1 VRRLDDEVLAVED
14 SVETVRGCVLAPRA
28 APALVQHT
36 ERRVQHTQGMSSTLS
51 GAGCLQVPHGVARG
65 QDPRLER
72 GGALVP
78 LQVPRPPP
86 SRTDW
91 TRLVP
96 LARTNW
102 TRLGTELN
110 AIRASSSLP
119 AFLAVHFHGFLVIV
133 IEGVPP
139 LGFLIL
145 VIERVFRFRVQGA
158 AFKEEFRRQARP
170 SPPSLPY

>member
-1 VRRLDDEVLAVED
+1 MG
-14 SVETVRGCVLAPRA
+14 RGVLAPRA

-51 GAGCLQVPHGVARG
+51 GAGRLQVPHGVARG